1 MVEGIMRMYRKSWKE
16 NKHFTLIEL
25 LVIASHHCCDRLR
38 DTLKKIKTMR
48 MSFSPACRQVK
59 LYSFTLIELLVV
71 IAIIAILAA
80 MLMPALQQAR
90 ERAKATTCL
99 NNFMTL
105 GKAHSFYLDDNNGI
119 LGYGNEGA
127 SNRGWW
133 SRRESQ
139 RIFAGYLG
147 DDFGS
152 DEKGW
157 YVSAGTSKITCPS
170 AKPYSPTSNSI
181 TVAVNTRIFQRGAT
195 NIDHFK
201 YQVKWKK
208 PSRSGLA
215 LDSGETSTTAGT
227 SDKLPYRHNGGNSV
241 LWLDFHA
248 SMPRMIPCG
257 DSNSPFYN
265 PDTWKALFWNPSPWD
280 GTEPVDFPIQ

>member
-1 MVEGIMRMYRKSWKE
+1 MKMYRNLQKR
-16 NKHFTLIEL
+16 N
-25 LVIASHHCCDRLR
+25 
-38 DTLKKIKTMR
+38 
-48 MSFSPACRQVK
+48 CR
-59 LYSFTLIELLVV
+59 FTLIELLVV

-105 GKAHSFYLDDNNGI
+105 GKSLSFYLDDNAGI
-119 LGYGNEGA
+119 LGYANEG
-127 SNRGWW
+127 SNRGFW

-139 RIFAGYLG
+139 RIFATYLG

-152 DEKGW
+152 DANGW

-170 AKPYSPTSNSI
+170 AKPYSQTSNSI
-181 TVAVNTRIFQRGAT
+181 TIALNSRIFQRGAT

-208 PSRSGLA
+208 PSRSCGALEGL
-215 LDSGETSTTAGT
+215 ETSTTVGT
-227 SDKLPYRHNGGNSV
+227 SDKLPYRHNGGNGV

-248 SMPRMIPCG
+248 SMPRSIPSG
-257 DSNSPFYN
+257 DSTSQHYN
-265 PDTWKALFWNPSPWD
+265 PDTWKALFWNPSAWD
-280 GTEPVDFPIQ
+280 GTEPVDLQIN